1 MNAIKAGNGAAAN
14 TENTAFKSEKVATL
28 ILGLAMVLVIMNT
41 MMFNLALPD
50 VTHDFALS
58 PSSASWIVTGY
69 SIVFAIS
76 SITYSRL
83 SDYVPIR
90 RLVVIS
96 LLLFGLAA
104 IIGLFANSFLMLLI
118 VRIVQATGAGAIP
131 SLSLVL
137 ISRYVPIERRGAAM
151 AIIMSAASLGLGLGP
166 VVGGAV
172 VQYLGWHLL
181 FAVSALTLILVPV
194 LAIVLPSERKGAGSL
209 DLPGALLAAVST
221 TGLLLFLTNHQ
232 WYMLAGG
239 ALALILFAA
248 RIRTARFPFVL
259 PALFAN
265 RRYLLLGAV
274 GVAAYLSSFAT
285 LFLLPQILV
294 HLHGL
299 SAIES
304 GLVIFP
310 GSLLALLMSRK
321 VGGLIDRSGNAA
333 IIRYIPVLILLS
345 VVLFALLSG
354 TSYVSILL
362 IYMLLSLGF
371 TFMTSSISNEMSRL
385 LPASQI
391 GSGMGLFQLLQFV
404 SGAFGVALSA
414 SAIDWQKRLP
424 LREAYSN
431 IYWGLAVVVLLSI
444 GCAYLY
450 LRDRSAKP
458 VLAPAVQADRP

>member
-1 MNAIKAGNGAAAN
+1 MNAINAAGKLAAN
-14 TENTAFKSEKVATL
+14 KEAPSFKSEKVATL
-28 ILGLAMVLVIMNT
+28 MLGLAMVLVIMNT

-90 RLVVIS
+90 RLVVIG

-104 IIGLFANSFLMLLI
+104 IVGLFADSFLVLLI
-118 VRIVQATGAGAIP
+118 VRIVQAAGAGAIP

-137 ISRYVPIERRGAAM
+137 ISRYVPMERRGAAM

-172 VQYLGWHLL
+172 VQYLGWHFL
-181 FAVSALTLILVPV
+181 FAVSACTLILVPV
-194 LAIVLPSERKGAGSL
+194 LAILLPRENKGAGSL

-221 TGLLLFLTNHQ
+221 TGVLLFLTNHQ

-239 ALALILFAA
+239 IAALLLFAA
-248 RIRTARFPFVL
+248 RIRTARYPFVL

-265 RRYLLLGAV
+265 RKYLLLSAV
-274 GVAAYLSSFAT
+274 GVVAYLSSFAT

-321 VGGLIDRSGNAA
+321 VGGIIDRSGNAA
-333 IIRYIPVLILLS
+333 IIRYIPMLILLS

-362 IYMLLSLGF
+362 IYMLLSSGF

-385 LPASQI
+385 LPTAQI

-414 SAIDWQKRLP
+414 SAIDWQKSLP
-424 LREAYSN
+424 LQDAYSN

-450 LRDRSAKP
+450 LRNRSARP
-458 VLAPAVQADRP
+458 VLSQTVQADRS

>member
-1 MNAIKAGNGAAAN
+1 MNAINAAGKAAVNK
-14 TENTAFKSEKVATL
+14 EVPSFKSEKVATL
-28 ILGLAMVLVIMNT
+28 MLGLAMVLVIMNT

-90 RLVVIS
+90 RLVVIG

-104 IIGLFANSFLMLLI
+104 IVGLFADSFLVLLI
-118 VRIVQATGAGAIP
+118 VRIVQAAGAGAIP

-137 ISRYVPIERRGAAM
+137 ISRYVPMDRRGAAM

-172 VQYLGWHLL
+172 VQYLGWHFL

-194 LAIVLPSERKGAGSL
+194 LAIMLPRENKGTGSL

-221 TGLLLFLTNHQ
+221 TGVLLFLTNHE
-232 WYMLAGG
+232 WYMLVGG
-239 ALALILFAA
+239 IVALLLFAA
-248 RIRTARFPFVL
+248 RIRTARYPFVL

-265 RRYLLLGAV
+265 RKYLLLSAV

-310 GSLLALLMSRK
+310 GSLLALLMSRR
-321 VGGLIDRSGNAA
+321 VGGIIDRSGNAA
-333 IIRYIPVLILLS
+333 IIRFIPMLILLS

-362 IYMLLSLGF
+362 IYMLLSSGF

-385 LPASQI
+385 LPAAQI

-414 SAIDWQKRLP
+414 SAIDWQKSLP
-424 LREAYSN
+424 LQEAYSN

-444 GCAYLY
+444 GCAYFY
-450 LRDRSAKP
+450 LRNRSARP
-458 VLAPAVQADRP
+458 VLSQAVQADRS